1 MKKTF
6 HRLAAEEATTELTE
20 YALLVGG
27 VATIGVI
34 AAAFVSTQLE
44 AFWRSAQ
51 AVLVAGLG
59 TFPR

>member
-1 MKKTF
+1 MKKVLD
-6 HRLAAEEATTELTE
+6 RLAAEEATADVTE
-20 YALLVGG
+20 YALVIGV

-34 AAAFVSTQLE
+34 AAAIISTDLE

-59 TFPR
+59 TIPH